1 MAMWASYL
9 VLLSLEMLLKPQK
22 VIPND
27 DADFAIN
34 MLHAMPKSWKQQ
46 YYLGHKA
53 PTSVEYLL
61 DALEKI
67 EVAFPQDYSLGA
79 KKSAQ
84 EVWWCTFHS
93 Q

>member
-1 MAMWASYL
+1 
-9 VLLSLEMLLKPQK
+9 
-22 VIPND
+22 
-27 DADFAIN
+27 

-67 EVAFPQDYSLGA
+67 EVAFPQENSLGA
-79 KKSAQ
+79 KKARKRMKK
-84 EVWWCTFHS
+84 
-93 Q
+93 